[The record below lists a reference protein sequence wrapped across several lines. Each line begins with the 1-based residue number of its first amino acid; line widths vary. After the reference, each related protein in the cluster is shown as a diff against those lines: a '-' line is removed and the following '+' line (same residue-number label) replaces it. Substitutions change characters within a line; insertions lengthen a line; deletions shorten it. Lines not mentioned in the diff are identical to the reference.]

1 MKGEIKKSEE
11 ENSIIAIEEN
21 EFFFDKYSY
30 STFEEMEDKKA
41 YDFYAIVYDSSFPKE
56 VEYNSSLSGQKGP
69 ILKYSVEI
77 KLLGQGT
84 NSLNDPNNLSENIV
98 TLYIQA
104 KEQENVPYIHQI
116 GDVIR
121 VHKGIY
127 LQKKQKNVY
136 LDLLKVQNK
145 GSWCVFSSNPD
156 KDGDKPYLCS
166 DKKYIYESQ
175 DKKLISRM
183 REFSHQYLANN
194 YLNYSN
200 QNNLVER
207 AKGESD
213 KDLLVQV
220 VHKLELKDHLILF
233 VQDATD
239 GCELHVL
246 KYFNFIKENDVIR
259 VRSYKVYNSAVLL
272 LNEYGNILKI
282 PLNSQCYKTF
292 MDNLSKKLREY
303 LKKEN

>member
-1 MKGEIKKSEE
+1 MKGENKKSEE
-11 ENSIIAIEEN
+11 ENSIITIEQN

-41 YDFYAIVYDSSFPKE
+41 YDFYAIIYDCSFPKE

-69 ILKYSVEI
+69 RLKYSVEI

-84 NSLNDPNNLSENIV
+84 NSLNDPNNLSENLV
-98 TLYIQA
+98 NLYIQA
-104 KEQENVPYIHQI
+104 NEKENVPCVHQI
-116 GDVIR
+116 GDIIR

-145 GSWCVFSSNPD
+145 GSWCVFSANPD

-166 DKKYIYESQ
+166 DKKYICESQ
-175 DKKLISRM
+175 DKKLIANM
-183 REFSHQYLANN
+183 REFSRQFLANN
-194 YLNYSN
+194 SLIYPN
-200 QNNLVER
+200 QNVLFER
-207 AKGESD
+207 AKQGND
-213 KDLLVQV
+213 NDLLVQV
-220 VHKLELKDHLILF
+220 VCKRELKDHLVFF

-239 GCELHVL
+239 GCELHVI

-259 VRSYKVYNSAVLL
+259 VSSYKVYNSAALL
-272 LNEYGNILKI
+272 LNERGNILKI
-282 PLNSQCYKTF
+282 PLNSQCYKTL
-292 MDNLSKKLREY
+292 MNNLSKKLREY
-303 LKKEN
+303 SKKEN